1 MDRVVEI
8 MLNLENFA
16 SCNRGCGYNN
26 SVPFLP
32 RLLISLFNATSTT
45 NDVEYTLVL
54 VLALLDDFVTFI
66 VSNDARTL
74 EYQIPITSI

>member
-1 MDRVVEI
+1 

-16 SCNRGCGYNN
+16 SCNRGVVITN
-26 SVPFLP
+26 SVPFLY
-32 RLLISLFNATSTT
+32 RLLIPLFNATSTT